1 MLINCLQ
8 SLLLVSVASVPATSQ
23 ECEVKEQTDQTHGN
37 DNSLYYEEGGWRTHT
52 ADILVEAGPCHLPI
66 LDGRT
71 LTNADFL
78 RDYAYQRPF
87 VVRDAT
93 NQNTFR
99 ALCQRERILAD
110 WGDSKVV
117 LSSANSYSYDKRTVS
132 FRHYCDH
139 VMAPQKLKTFAN
151 GKHLINCLKNPKK
164 LCQINPN
171 SMIFAETFYFFGD
184 NDVVEWEDFFAEYK
198 QPPYKLPM
206 HSAALSFG
214 VAGPGTGVPFHF
226 HGPGFAETLFG
237 RKRWFLTQPEFKP
250 EFHPNKTTLQWFL
263 EDYER
268 VREETD
274 IMECTLRP
282 GEVRLIMETGFASF
296 RASFVLLQII
306 YFPDRWWH
314 ATLNIDTSVFM
325 STFLSP

>member
-1 MLINCLQ
+1 
-8 SLLLVSVASVPATSQ
+8 
-23 ECEVKEQTDQTHGN
+23 
-37 DNSLYYEEGGWRTHT
+37 
-52 ADILVEAGPCHLPI
+52 
-66 LDGRT
+66 
-71 LTNADFL
+71 
-78 RDYAYQRPF
+78 
-87 VVRDAT
+87 
-93 NQNTFR
+93 
-99 ALCQRERILAD
+99 
-110 WGDSKVV
+110 
-117 LSSANSYSYDKRTVS
+117 
-132 FRHYCDH
+132 
-139 VMAPQKLKTFAN
+139 
-151 GKHLINCLKNPKK
+151 
-164 LCQINPN
+164 
-171 SMIFAETFYFFGD
+171 
-184 NDVVEWEDFFAEYK
+184 
-198 QPPYKLPM
+198 M

-282 GEVRLIMETGFASF
+282 GEVRTYE
-296 RASFVLLQII
+296 RLLCQFNQFTVSISLQMI